1 MSDNLS
7 KINNVIK
14 GIEKLDSDKMKE
26 AEERLNSLA
35 KPLGS
40 LGRLEGIAMQLA
52 GITGNVKNKINKK
65 AIIIMCSDNGVV
77 EEGVASGPQTITL
90 AQTINF
96 TRGLT
101 GVAVLA
107 KENNADLIVVDVG
120 INSDKKIASVRD
132 KKIRKSTNNI
142 VKGPAMT
149 DEECLKAIAVGI
161 DMVEEAK
168 IKGYDIIGVG
178 EMGIGNTTTSS
189 AVLSVITGYEV
200 EKVVGKGA
208 GLTKEAF
215 EKKKDV
221 IKSAISINSPDKN
234 DIIDVLSKVG
244 GFDIAAMTGV
254 FLGAAFYKI
263 PVVIDGFISVVA
275 ALAAFKLNNLAK
287 EYFIPSHKS
296 FEVGYNIA
304 IKAMNLE
311 PMLDLNM
318 RLGEG
323 SGCPIAFS
331 IVQYSCAI
339 MNNMATF
346 SEAEI
351 DDSYLEEIKE
361 KENYIV

>member
-1 MSDNLS
+1 MNYYLNR
-7 KINNVIK
+7 INEVIE
-14 GIEKLDSDKMKE
+14 GIEELNRSAMIK

-35 KPLGS
+35 KPIGS
-40 LGRLEGIAMQLA
+40 LGKLEDIAVQLS
-52 GITGNVKNKINKK
+52 GITGKIKNKVEKK
-65 AIIIMCSDNGVV
+65 AIIIMCADNGVV
-77 EEGVASGPQTITL
+77 EEGVASGPQSLTV

-107 KENNADLIVVDVG
+107 EKNNSDLIVVDVG
-120 INSDKKIASVRD
+120 INSDEKIQSVKER
-132 KKIRKSTNNI
+132 KIRKSTDNI
-142 VKGPAMT
+142 AKGPAMT
-149 DEECLKAIAVGI
+149 YEECLRAIVVGI

-168 IKGYDIIGVG
+168 KSGYDLIGVG

-189 AVLSVITGYEV
+189 AVLSVITGCEV

-208 GLTKEAF
+208 GLTKDAF
-215 EKKKDV
+215 EKKKKV
-221 IKSAISINSPDKN
+221 IRDAIKINNPDKN
-234 DIIDVLSKVG
+234 NIIDVLSKVG
-244 GFDIAAMTGV
+244 GFDLAAMTGV

-275 ALAAFKLNNLAK
+275 ALAAFKINSLAK

-296 FEVGYNIA
+296 WEVGYNIA
-304 IKAMNLE
+304 IENMHLE

-331 IVQYSCAI
+331 IVEYSCAI

-346 SEAEI
+346 DEAEI
-351 DDSYLEEIKE
+351 DDSYLEEVRE

>member
-1 MSDNLS
+1 MNYYLNR
-7 KINNVIK
+7 INEVIE
-14 GIEKLDSDKMKE
+14 GIEELNRSAMIK
-26 AEERLNSLA
+26 AEERLDSLA
-35 KPLGS
+35 KPIGS
-40 LGRLEGIAMQLA
+40 LGKLENIAVQLS
-52 GITGNVKNKINKK
+52 GITGKVKNKIEKK
-65 AIIIMCSDNGVV
+65 AIIIMCADNGVV
-77 EEGVASGPQTITL
+77 EEGVASGPQSLTL

-107 KENNADLIVVDVG
+107 KENNSDLIVVDVG
-120 INSDKKIASVRD
+120 INSDEKIQLVKDR
-132 KKIRKSTNNI
+132 KIRKSTDNI

-149 DEECLKAIAVGI
+149 YEECLKAIVVGI

-168 IKGYDIIGVG
+168 KNGYNLIGVG

-189 AVLSVITGYEV
+189 AVLSVITGCEV

-208 GLTKEAF
+208 GLTKYAF
-215 EKKKDV
+215 EKKKKV
-221 IKSAISINSPDKN
+221 IRDAIKINNPDKN
-234 DIIDVLSKVG
+234 NIIDVLSKVG

-254 FLGAAFYKI
+254 FLGAAFYKL

-275 ALAAFKLNNLAK
+275 ALAAFKLNTLAK

-296 FEVGYNIA
+296 WEVGYNIA
-304 IKAMNLE
+304 IESMDLE

-331 IVQYSCAI
+331 IVEYSCAI

-351 DDSYLEEIKE
+351 DDSYLEEVRE